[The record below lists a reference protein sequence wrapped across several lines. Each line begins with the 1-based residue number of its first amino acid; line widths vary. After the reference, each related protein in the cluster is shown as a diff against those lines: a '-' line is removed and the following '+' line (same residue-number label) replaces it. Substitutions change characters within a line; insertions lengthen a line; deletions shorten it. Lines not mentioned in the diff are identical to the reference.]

1 MTKPFAYLSSLTLK
15 RAVAPVALLGLAQPA
30 LAHPGEHGSSWFA
43 AALHL
48 LSEPDHLAGLA
59 IGLLVALVLAR
70 AGLRRLGARPERSRK
85 R

>member
-1 MTKPFAYLSSLTLK
+1 MTKPFAFLSSFPLK
-15 RAVAPVALLGLAQPA
+15 RAAVTTALLGLAQPA

-70 AGLRRLGARPERSRK
+70 AGLRRLGARTERSRK